1 MSVILQRLYFL
12 SGGPHGMHSV
22 VSHVVFL
29 AQNKKKIALTGV
41 RSRSRQTQA
50 NDLSNIF
57 NLIVFSKPYKFFC
70 CDYAFWHYRESNKNT
85 VSFETSETNL

>member
-1 MSVILQRLYFL
+1 MQCVGISVPTVSHVNKCATTMSVILQRLYFL

-70 CDYAFWHYRESNKNT
+70 CDYAF
-85 VSFETSETNL
+85 